1 MNSIGES
8 VRILVSMLYKRD
20 GEHRI
25 FFHDLLQGP
34 FRLFLGIVGSVE
46 ECSPRPVSKSDLHR
60 EVQEAKKKEA
70 KKEEKT
76 AYPELPSKVE
86 EDSADDEIIIKIIV

>member
-34 FRLFLGIVGSVE
+34 FRLFLGDVGGRSLKNHLRNSFEAEFRTDVAQ
-46 ECSPRPVSKSDLHR
+46 SDGHLR
-60 EVQEAKKKEA
+60 VF
-70 KKEEKT
+70 
-76 AYPELPSKVE
+76 
-86 EDSADDEIIIKIIV
+86 